1 MRNFAVIPKWETKSA
16 FWSKGTFWIDF
27 CGVAL
32 GKGKSEAIT
41 RNLTHVMLF
50 DDKLKDIFIDD

>member
-1 MRNFAVIPKWETKSA
+1 MV
-16 FWSKGTFWIDF
+16 KGTFWIDF

>member
-1 MRNFAVIPKWETKSA
+1 MRNFAVISKCVLV
-16 FWSKGTFWIDF
+16 KGTFWIDF

-50 DDKLKDIFIDD
+50 DDKLKDIYLLRIRW